1 MTTQYVTSKDGTKI
15 AYEVVGQGPPLV
27 FVMGAMGTRRI
38 AFSKAMREELAK
50 SFTLHFYDRRGRGET
65 GDASPTPYLVERE
78 IEDLRAVCEA
88 AGGSPFVCGTS
99 SGAALALLAAASGVP
114 MRMLAA
120 HEPPYA
126 VGEHAATFDRGYQA
140 NVTKLVAEGKREE
153 AVKYFMRTVGVPGF
167 MLWAMRFMPFWK
179 DAVAAAPS
187 LPYDAAVMG
196 SFDMPEKRLRE
207 IRVPTVVLVGG
218 STAPRLRAAADAVA
232 KVVPGAT
239 ERVIPK
245 QNHGVKPAALRPVLV
260 ECFGAAPR

>member
-1 MTTQYVTSKDGTKI
+1 MQTQHVASKDGTKI
-15 AYEVVGQGPPLV
+15 AYETAGQGPPLV

-38 AFSKAMREELAK
+38 AFSKAMRDELAK
-50 SFTLHFYDRRGRGET
+50 SFTLYFYDRRGRGET
-65 GDASPTPYLVERE
+65 GDASPTKYVVERE

-88 AGGSPFVCGTS
+88 AGGNPFVCGTS
-99 SGAALALLAAASGVP
+99 SGAALALLAAAAGVP
-114 MRMLAA
+114 MRKLAA

-126 VGEHAATFDRGYQA
+126 VGAEAATFDRDYQT
-140 NVTKLVAEGKREE
+140 NVTKLVAEGRNDD

-218 STAPRLRAAADAVA
+218 STPKRLRAAADAAAQVI
-232 KVVPGAT
+232 PGAT

-245 QNHGVKPAALRPVLV
+245 QNHGIKPEALRAVLA
-260 ECFGAAPR
+260 EEMR